1 MKKTIAFL
9 LTLIMLLSMAVAVIP
24 ASAEE
29 VTPNEDWG
37 DDNGDG
43 VYEISTAADLL
54 AFSSFASLE
63 GYYAEKTVVLTNDI
77 DMTGVEF
84 FYVAELHGTL
94 DGQGHAIKNLSMTGC
109 GFIRKLMN
117 GAVVKNIRFINV
129 SLASTADMA
138 GIIGLSVTGDVK
150 FENIYVQGTVT
161 AKNLTMIGGF
171 VGFTNKGTE
180 SAMNSVSFKNCV
192 SDVVFTE
199 TGAQFGGFL
208 GRTSAFSKAT
218 FTDCAFLGDLSKAG
232 ANSSNFA
239 GMTIGSVEMTRCVSL
254 GRSSSNYQSGVFVF
268 LHHNGNGYDATV
280 TLNDCYAA
288 ISGSTYSSG
297 TGENKTEWTQHA
309 VGAHNAHS
317 WRETLTVNYGGKQA
331 LQLETAENNTVYK
344 NMELVEGVMQYFAK
358 GDTVNL
364 TKDNFKA
371 NYTALSADDKWVVMG
386 DETVTYATDKT
397 VAKVM
402 PAAVKALIETADAP
416 ADGTGDGNNG
426 NDGGNAG
433 GDNGENAG
441 GENANPPAET
451 TADTKADTA
460 ADTNNADGTDAE
472 TEAEKSGCG
481 SVIGGSAIAL
491 AAVIGGA
498 FALVGKKKED

>member
-9 LTLIMLLSMAVAVIP
+9 LTLVMLLSMAVAVIP

-29 VTPNEDWG
+29 VTANEDWG
-37 DDNGDG
+37 ESTDG
-43 VYEISTAADLL
+43 IYRISTAADLL

-63 GYYAEKTVVLTNDI
+63 GFYADKTVVLTNDI

-94 DGQGHAIKNLSMTGC
+94 DGQGHAIKNLELKNC

-117 GAVVKNIRFINV
+117 GACVKNIRFINV
-129 SLASTADMA
+129 SQTPSADMA
-138 GIIGLSVTGDVK
+138 GIVGLSVTGNVT
-150 FENIYVQGTVT
+150 FENVYVQGTVS
-161 AKNLTMIGGF
+161 AKNLKMIGGF
-171 VGFTNKGTE
+171 VGFTNLGTA
-180 SAMNSVSFKNCV
+180 SAMNTVSFTNCV

-199 TGAQFGGFL
+199 TGTQFGGFL

-268 LHHNGNGYDATV
+268 LHHNRNGYDASV

-297 TGENKTEWTQHA
+297 TGDNKTEWTQHA

-317 WRETLTVNYGGKQA
+317 WHETLTVNYGGRQA
-331 LQLETAENNTVYK
+331 LQLETAEDNTVYK

-397 VAKVM
+397 VAKIM
-402 PAAVKALIETADAP
+402 PAAVKALIDTADAP
-416 ADGTGDGNNG
+416 ADNTGNNNNG

-433 GDNGENAG
+433 GDNTDNNG
-441 GENANPPAET
+441 GNANLH
-451 TADTKADTA
+451 ADTTSDTAADTA
-460 ADTNNADGTDAE
+460 ADTNKTDDTSAE

-498 FALVGKKKED
+498 FALAGKKKED